1 MKRHLIS
8 LILTV
13 VLVVGGVNVIPAG
26 TKDVS
31 AATQLNDFESYYSRD
46 LGQTENL
53 LGTVSKEEKW
63 NIDENG
69 VITDMNS
76 TWWNVGD
83 NLWPD
88 MSVLKYNISQY
99 KDFTLTVDF
108 KNHIRGDYEED
119 GVTKKDNWEMR
130 YGAFV
135 GFGIKNNGGDITGW
149 NGDNTGIIIK
159 PYGTNSI
166 KLAGSFDDINSGTHQ
181 SATQYETTIDGVNI
195 ANEDWHTMKLEVKA
209 GIIKITVDEQQAWPT
224 QPLGYSDWYE
234 GGYVVIGS
242 NNGGTQFKNIKIAG
256 DKVVLTSQE
265 ERLKEYSAY
274 YASDLGK
281 TGNVLTSVN
290 KTEKWYVDDDGVITD
305 MNSTW
310 WNDGNDLWKDM
321 SMLAYNVQKYK
332 EFSFSVDFKNNIRGD
347 YEEDGITHKDN
358 WEVRQGAMIG
368 FGAQVVDED
377 VLGWNGEDTGV
388 WIKPYGTNSIKL
400 AGSFDDINSG
410 THQSA
415 TQWDTTI
422 DGVDV
427 SNDNWH
433 NMKLEVKDGRIKIYV
448 DNCLAWPE
456 QPLSVGDDYNG
467 GYLFLASNNGGTQF
481 KNVQIEEYNSEEGEP
496 TNDFSKVSS
505 YYTEDNATS
514 DLRLAE
520 PTDYWTETNGS
531 YKRKAVEDNP
541 EAKDALYMAQLFLKD
556 KQYYEFEL
564 EADINIGKNNW
575 RRTIIGFGAQEG
587 RHFRQSGG
595 GMGIY
600 FDGIDSPTEAS
611 VCHVG
616 NCFNDD
622 GVFKNW
628 DTWGDQ
634 HYKGIDANGTVHV
647 KMIVKDR
654 AVTIYVDDKETPT
667 KFSIPYW
674 YKGGYIY
681 LASNA
686 TGAKFSNIT
695 IKEISGTIS
704 EDTESPL
711 YKKSSL
717 FIGDSISYGAGA
729 DLVNPVGYSWG
740 GIIGEKN
747 EMDWLNVSVGG
758 ATIAESPATIIEN
771 ELNAPCVESKDWDYI
786 IVEGGINDAMKNIE
800 TGVCPLG
807 TITPSLNNKFDKT
820 TFAGA
825 LEALFKR
832 LIVTYPN
839 AKIGYIVTFNIKW
852 EPAYDSDKYFDLA
865 KQICDKWGIQYLNL
879 RDNSILDNESFMENL
894 LMDGCHPST
903 QGYETLSPIIEGWM
917 KTLKTDKID
926 IPKDPDE
933 TTKEPVT
940 QETTTNKTDT
950 PGTTTQRQVTQETTT
965 NKTDTPGT
973 TTQRQVT
980 VQKPAKAVIKKL
992 KNTKKKSIKISLKK
1006 AVRAKKYQIQYSL
1019 NKKFKKAKIKTT
1031 TKLTYVIKNLKKG
1044 KTYYVRVRGV
1054 NGTKNGAWSRI
1065 KRVKIKK

>member
-31 AATQLNDFESYYSRD
+31 AAMQLNDFESYYSRD
-46 LGQTENL
+46 LGPEQTDNL

-76 TWWNVGD
+76 TWWNPGD
-83 NLWPD
+83 DLWKD

-135 GFGIKNNGGDITGW
+135 GFGIKNNGSDITGW
-149 NGDNTGIIIK
+149 NGDNTGTIIK

-224 QPLGYSDWYE
+224 QPLGYSDWYK

-274 YASDLGK
+274 YASDLGT
-281 TGNVLTSVN
+281 TGNILTSVN

-310 WNDGNDLWKDM
+310 WNTGDNLWPDM

-415 TQWDTTI
+415 TQYETTI
-422 DGVDV
+422 DGVNIANED
-427 SNDNWH
+427 WH
-433 NMKLEVKDGRIKIYV
+433 TMKLEVKAGIIKITV
-448 DNCLAWPE
+448 DGKQAWPT
-456 QPLSVGDDYNG
+456 QPFGYSDWYDG

-481 KNVQIEEYNSEEGEP
+481 KNIQISEVKKPSVLIDGSKVEISDGKVTLGGARYGYLCDGKMYAPNTTVEVVDGMTFTSVNELSVSMADGAGIRYIGNEEGTGGIRFQARIASDNMAAVASSAITEG
-496 TNDFSKVSS
+496 TLITANDIYEAFEKELTLTYSHDKINVKNSGWFNGEIGTYCGS
-505 YYTEDNATS
+505 ICRVNESNYTRNFIARAYVTVNYENA
-514 DLRLAE
+514 D
-520 PTDYWTETNGS
+520 
-531 YKRKAVEDNP
+531 
-541 EAKDALYMAQLFLKD
+541 
-556 KQYYEFEL
+556 
-564 EADINIGKNNW
+564 
-575 RRTIIGFGAQEG
+575 
-587 RHFRQSGG
+587 
-595 GMGIY
+595 
-600 FDGIDSPTEAS
+600 
-611 VCHVG
+611 
-616 NCFNDD
+616 
-622 GVFKNW
+622 
-628 DTWGDQ
+628 
-634 HYKGIDANGTVHV
+634 
-647 KMIVKDR
+647 
-654 AVTIYVDDKETPT
+654 AVTIY
-667 KFSIPYW
+667 
-674 YKGGYIY
+674 
-681 LASNA
+681 SNMGPA
-686 TGAKFSNIT
+686 RN
-695 IKEISGTIS
+695 
-704 EDTESPL
+704 
-711 YKKSSL
+711 
-717 FIGDSISYGAGA
+717 ISYIANE
-729 DLVNPVGYSWG
+729 VKKKGYQG
-740 GIIGEKN
+740 
-747 EMDWLNVSVGG
+747 
-758 ATIAESPATIIEN
+758 IAEEYWS
-771 ELNAPCVESKDWDYI
+771 V
-786 IVEGGINDAMKNIE
+786 IN
-800 TGVCPLG
+800 
-807 TITPSLNNKFDKT
+807 SF
-820 TFAGA
+820 
-825 LEALFKR
+825 
-832 LIVTYPN
+832 
-839 AKIGYIVTFNIKW
+839 IK
-852 EPAYDSDKYFDLA
+852 
-865 KQICDKWGIQYLNL
+865 
-879 RDNSILDNESFMENL
+879 
-894 LMDGCHPST
+894 
-903 QGYETLSPIIEGWM
+903 
-917 KTLKTDKID
+917 
-926 IPKDPDE
+926 
-933 TTKEPVT
+933 
-940 QETTTNKTDT
+940 
-950 PGTTTQRQVTQETTT
+950 
-965 NKTDTPGT
+965 
-973 TTQRQVT
+973 
-980 VQKPAKAVIKKL
+980 
-992 KNTKKKSIKISLKK
+992 
-1006 AVRAKKYQIQYSL
+1006 
-1019 NKKFKKAKIKTT
+1019 
-1031 TKLTYVIKNLKKG
+1031 
-1044 KTYYVRVRGV
+1044 
-1054 NGTKNGAWSRI
+1054 
-1065 KRVKIKK
+1065 

>member
-1 MKRHLIS
+1 MIKRKKRLCAV
-8 LILTV
+8 ILTAT
-13 VLVVGGVNVIPAG
+13 LVMTGIQMPLGVQQ
-26 TKDVS
+26 VS
-31 AATQLNDFESYYSRD
+31 AYTEDDAVEATLNDFESYYSRD

-181 SATQYETTIDGVNI
+181 SATQWNTTIDGVNI
-195 ANEDWHTMKLEVKA
+195 ADEEWHTMKLEVKA

-281 TGNVLTSVN
+281 TGNILTSVN

-310 WNDGNDLWKDM
+310 WNSGDELWKDM
-321 SMLAYNVQKYK
+321 SVLKYNISQYK
-332 EFSFSVDFKNNIRGD
+332 DFTLTVDFKNHIRGD
-347 YEEDGITHKDN
+347 YEEDGVTKKDN
-358 WEVRQGAMIG
+358 WEMRYGAFVG
-368 FGAQVVDED
+368 FGIKNNGGDIT
-377 VLGWNGEDTGV
+377 GWNGDNTGII
-388 WIKPYGTNSIKL
+388 IKPYGTNSIKL

-415 TQWDTTI
+415 TQWNTTI
-422 DGVDV
+422 DGVNIADEE
-427 SNDNWH
+427 WH
-433 NMKLEVKDGRIKIYV
+433 TMKLEVKAGIIKITV
-448 DNCLAWPE
+448 DEKQAWST
-456 QPLSVGDDYNG
+456 QPFGYSDWYEG
-467 GYLFLASNNGGTQF
+467 GYVVIGSNNGGTQF

-575 RRTIIGFGAQEG
+575 RRTIIGFGAQ
-587 RHFRQSGG
+587 
-595 GMGIY
+595 
-600 FDGIDSPTEAS
+600 
-611 VCHVG
+611 
-616 NCFNDD
+616 
-622 GVFKNW
+622 
-628 DTWGDQ
+628 
-634 HYKGIDANGTVHV
+634 
-647 KMIVKDR
+647 
-654 AVTIYVDDKETPT
+654 
-667 KFSIPYW
+667 
-674 YKGGYIY
+674 
-681 LASNA
+681 
-686 TGAKFSNIT
+686 
-695 IKEISGTIS
+695 
-704 EDTESPL
+704 
-711 YKKSSL
+711 
-717 FIGDSISYGAGA
+717 
-729 DLVNPVGYSWG
+729 
-740 GIIGEKN
+740 
-747 EMDWLNVSVGG
+747 
-758 ATIAESPATIIEN
+758 
-771 ELNAPCVESKDWDYI
+771 
-786 IVEGGINDAMKNIE
+786 
-800 TGVCPLG
+800 
-807 TITPSLNNKFDKT
+807 
-820 TFAGA
+820 
-825 LEALFKR
+825 
-832 LIVTYPN
+832 
-839 AKIGYIVTFNIKW
+839 
-852 EPAYDSDKYFDLA
+852 
-865 KQICDKWGIQYLNL
+865 
-879 RDNSILDNESFMENL
+879 
-894 LMDGCHPST
+894 
-903 QGYETLSPIIEGWM
+903 
-917 KTLKTDKID
+917 
-926 IPKDPDE
+926 
-933 TTKEPVT
+933 
-940 QETTTNKTDT
+940 
-950 PGTTTQRQVTQETTT
+950 
-965 NKTDTPGT
+965 
-973 TTQRQVT
+973 
-980 VQKPAKAVIKKL
+980 
-992 KNTKKKSIKISLKK
+992 
-1006 AVRAKKYQIQYSL
+1006 
-1019 NKKFKKAKIKTT
+1019 
-1031 TKLTYVIKNLKKG
+1031 
-1044 KTYYVRVRGV
+1044 
-1054 NGTKNGAWSRI
+1054 
-1065 KRVKIKK
+1065 

>member
-69 VITDMNS
+69 VITDTNS
-76 TWWNVGD
+76 TWWNSD
-83 NLWPD
+83 NDLWPD

-135 GFGIKNNGGDITGW
+135 GFGIKNNGSDITGW

-274 YASDLGK
+274 YASDLGT
-281 TGNVLTSVN
+281 TGNILTSVN

-415 TQWDTTI
+415 TQYDTTI

-433 NMKLEVKDGRIKIYV
+433 NMKLEVKAGIIKITV
-448 DNCLAWPE
+448 DGKQAWPT
-456 QPLSVGDDYNG
+456 QPFGYSDWYDG

-481 KNVQIEEYNSEEGEP
+481 KNIQISEVKKPSVQIDGKKVEISDGKVTLGGAKYGYLCDGKMYAPNTTVEVVDGMTFKSVNELSVTMANGAGIRYKGNEEG
-496 TNDFSKVSS
+496 TGGIRFQASIASDNMDAVASS
-505 YYTEDNATS
+505 AITEGT
-514 DLRLAE
+514 LI
-520 PTDYWTETNGS
+520 T
-531 YKRKAVEDNP
+531 
-541 EAKDALYMAQLFLKD
+541 AKDIYDAFKEELTLTYSHAKRDVKNSGWFNGQTGTYCGSICRVNKLNYIRDFTARA
-556 KQYYEFEL
+556 YVTVNYEN
-564 EADINIGKNNW
+564 AK
-575 RRTIIGFGAQEG
+575 
-587 RHFRQSGG
+587 
-595 GMGIY
+595 
-600 FDGIDSPTEAS
+600 
-611 VCHVG
+611 
-616 NCFNDD
+616 
-622 GVFKNW
+622 
-628 DTWGDQ
+628 
-634 HYKGIDANGTVHV
+634 
-647 KMIVKDR
+647 
-654 AVTIYVDDKETPT
+654 AVTIY
-667 KFSIPYW
+667 
-674 YKGGYIY
+674 
-681 LASNA
+681 SNMGPA
-686 TGAKFSNIT
+686 RN
-695 IKEISGTIS
+695 
-704 EDTESPL
+704 
-711 YKKSSL
+711 
-717 FIGDSISYGAGA
+717 ISY
-729 DLVNPVGYSWG
+729 
-740 GIIGEKN
+740 I
-747 EMDWLNVSVGG
+747 
-758 ATIAESPATIIEN
+758 
-771 ELNAPCVESKDWDYI
+771 
-786 IVEGGINDAMKNIE
+786 
-800 TGVCPLG
+800 
-807 TITPSLNNKFDKT
+807 
-820 TFAGA
+820 
-825 LEALFKR
+825 
-832 LIVTYPN
+832 
-839 AKIGYIVTFNIKW
+839 
-852 EPAYDSDKYFDLA
+852 
-865 KQICDKWGIQYLNL
+865 
-879 RDNSILDNESFMENL
+879 
-894 LMDGCHPST
+894 
-903 QGYETLSPIIEGWM
+903 
-917 KTLKTDKID
+917 
-926 IPKDPDE
+926 
-933 TTKEPVT
+933 
-940 QETTTNKTDT
+940 
-950 PGTTTQRQVTQETTT
+950 
-965 NKTDTPGT
+965 
-973 TTQRQVT
+973 
-980 VQKPAKAVIKKL
+980 
-992 KNTKKKSIKISLKK
+992 
-1006 AVRAKKYQIQYSL
+1006 AKKVQEQNYPGIEKEYWSVIDS
-1019 NKKFKKAKIKTT
+1019 F
-1031 TKLTYVIKNLKKG
+1031 IKN
-1044 KTYYVRVRGV
+1044 
-1054 NGTKNGAWSRI
+1054 N
-1065 KRVKIKK
+1065 

>member
-69 VITDMNS
+69 VITDTNS
-76 TWWNVGD
+76 TWWNSD
-83 NLWPD
+83 NDLWPD

-135 GFGIKNNGGDITGW
+135 GFGIKNNGSDITGW

-274 YASDLGK
+274 YASDLGT
-281 TGNVLTSVN
+281 TGNILTSVN

-358 WEVRQGAMIG
+358 WKVRQGAMIG
-368 FGAQVVDED
+368 FGTKVNADGSIN
-377 VLGWNGEDTGV
+377 GWNGEDTGV

-415 TQWDTTI
+415 TQYDTTI

-433 NMKLEVKDGRIKIYV
+433 NMKLEVKAGIIKITV
-448 DNCLAWPE
+448 DGKQAWPT
-456 QPLSVGDDYNG
+456 QPFGYSDWYDG

-481 KNVQIEEYNSEEGEP
+481 KNIQISEVKKPSVQIDGKKVEISDGKVTLGGAKYGYLCDGKMYAPNTTVEVVDGMTFKSVNELSVTMANGAGIRYKGNEEG
-496 TNDFSKVSS
+496 TGGIRFQASIASDNMDAVASS
-505 YYTEDNATS
+505 AITEGT
-514 DLRLAE
+514 LI
-520 PTDYWTETNGS
+520 T
-531 YKRKAVEDNP
+531 
-541 EAKDALYMAQLFLKD
+541 AKDIYDAFKEELTLTYSHAKRDVKNSGWFNGQTGTYCGSICRVNKLNYIRDFTARA
-556 KQYYEFEL
+556 YVTVNYEN
-564 EADINIGKNNW
+564 AK
-575 RRTIIGFGAQEG
+575 
-587 RHFRQSGG
+587 
-595 GMGIY
+595 
-600 FDGIDSPTEAS
+600 
-611 VCHVG
+611 
-616 NCFNDD
+616 
-622 GVFKNW
+622 
-628 DTWGDQ
+628 
-634 HYKGIDANGTVHV
+634 
-647 KMIVKDR
+647 
-654 AVTIYVDDKETPT
+654 AVTIY
-667 KFSIPYW
+667 
-674 YKGGYIY
+674 
-681 LASNA
+681 SNMGPA
-686 TGAKFSNIT
+686 RN
-695 IKEISGTIS
+695 
-704 EDTESPL
+704 
-711 YKKSSL
+711 
-717 FIGDSISYGAGA
+717 ISY
-729 DLVNPVGYSWG
+729 
-740 GIIGEKN
+740 I
-747 EMDWLNVSVGG
+747 
-758 ATIAESPATIIEN
+758 
-771 ELNAPCVESKDWDYI
+771 
-786 IVEGGINDAMKNIE
+786 
-800 TGVCPLG
+800 
-807 TITPSLNNKFDKT
+807 
-820 TFAGA
+820 
-825 LEALFKR
+825 
-832 LIVTYPN
+832 
-839 AKIGYIVTFNIKW
+839 
-852 EPAYDSDKYFDLA
+852 
-865 KQICDKWGIQYLNL
+865 
-879 RDNSILDNESFMENL
+879 
-894 LMDGCHPST
+894 
-903 QGYETLSPIIEGWM
+903 
-917 KTLKTDKID
+917 
-926 IPKDPDE
+926 
-933 TTKEPVT
+933 
-940 QETTTNKTDT
+940 
-950 PGTTTQRQVTQETTT
+950 
-965 NKTDTPGT
+965 
-973 TTQRQVT
+973 
-980 VQKPAKAVIKKL
+980 
-992 KNTKKKSIKISLKK
+992 
-1006 AVRAKKYQIQYSL
+1006 AKKVQEQNYPGIEKEYWSVIDS
-1019 NKKFKKAKIKTT
+1019 F
-1031 TKLTYVIKNLKKG
+1031 IKN
-1044 KTYYVRVRGV
+1044 
-1054 NGTKNGAWSRI
+1054 N
-1065 KRVKIKK
+1065 

>member
-13 VLVVGGVNVIPAG
+13 VLVVGGVNVILAG

-31 AATQLNDFESYYSRD
+31 AAMQLNDFESYYSRD

-76 TWWNVGD
+76 TWWNPGD

-166 KLAGSFDDINSGTHQ
+166 KLAGSFDDIKSGTHQ
-181 SATQYETTIDGVNI
+181 SATQYDTTIDGVDI

-234 GGYVVIGS
+234 GGYVYIGS

-281 TGNVLTSVN
+281 TGNILTSVN

-310 WNDGNDLWKDM
+310 WNSGDNLWPDM

-368 FGAQVVDED
+368 FGAQVVDEN

-400 AGSFDDINSG
+400 AGSFDNINSG

-433 NMKLEVKDGRIKIYV
+433 NMKLEVKAGIIKITV
-448 DNCLAWPE
+448 DGKQAWPT
-456 QPLSVGDDYNG
+456 QPFGYSDWYKG

-481 KNVQIEEYNSEEGEP
+481 RNIQISEVKKPSVQIDGKKVEISDGKVTLGDAKYGYLCDGKMYAPKTTVKVVDGTTFTSVNELSVSMANGAGIRYIGNEEG
-496 TNDFSKVSS
+496 TGGIRFQARIASDNMAAVASS
-505 YYTEDNATS
+505 AITEGT
-514 DLRLAE
+514 LI
-520 PTDYWTETNGS
+520 T
-531 YKRKAVEDNP
+531 
-541 EAKDALYMAQLFLKD
+541 AKDINDAFKEELTLTYSHD
-556 KQYYEFEL
+556 KINVKNSGWFNGEIGTYCGSICRVNELNYIRDFTARAYVTVNYEN
-564 EADINIGKNNW
+564 AD
-575 RRTIIGFGAQEG
+575 
-587 RHFRQSGG
+587 
-595 GMGIY
+595 
-600 FDGIDSPTEAS
+600 
-611 VCHVG
+611 
-616 NCFNDD
+616 
-622 GVFKNW
+622 
-628 DTWGDQ
+628 
-634 HYKGIDANGTVHV
+634 
-647 KMIVKDR
+647 
-654 AVTIYVDDKETPT
+654 AVTIYSSMGPERNISDIAKEVKRQEYP
-667 KFSIPYW
+667 
-674 YKGGYIY
+674 G
-681 LASNA
+681 
-686 TGAKFSNIT
+686 
-695 IKEISGTIS
+695 
-704 EDTESPL
+704 
-711 YKKSSL
+711 
-717 FIGDSISYGAGA
+717 
-729 DLVNPVGYSWG
+729 
-740 GIIGEKN
+740 
-747 EMDWLNVSVGG
+747 
-758 ATIAESPATIIEN
+758 IAEEYWSVI
-771 ELNAPCVESKDWDYI
+771 
-786 IVEGGINDAMKNIE
+786 
-800 TGVCPLG
+800 
-807 TITPSLNNKFDKT
+807 
-820 TFAGA
+820 
-825 LEALFKR
+825 
-832 LIVTYPN
+832 
-839 AKIGYIVTFNIKW
+839 
-852 EPAYDSDKYFDLA
+852 DSF
-865 KQICDKWGIQYLNL
+865 
-879 RDNSILDNESFMENL
+879 
-894 LMDGCHPST
+894 
-903 QGYETLSPIIEGWM
+903 
-917 KTLKTDKID
+917 
-926 IPKDPDE
+926 
-933 TTKEPVT
+933 
-940 QETTTNKTDT
+940 
-950 PGTTTQRQVTQETTT
+950 
-965 NKTDTPGT
+965 
-973 TTQRQVT
+973 
-980 VQKPAKAVIKKL
+980 IKK
-992 KNTKKKSIKISLKK
+992 
-1006 AVRAKKYQIQYSL
+1006 
-1019 NKKFKKAKIKTT
+1019 
-1031 TKLTYVIKNLKKG
+1031 
-1044 KTYYVRVRGV
+1044 
-1054 NGTKNGAWSRI
+1054 
-1065 KRVKIKK
+1065 

>member
-31 AATQLNDFESYYSRD
+31 AAMQLNDFESYYSRD
-46 LGQTENL
+46 LGQTGNL

-69 VITDMNS
+69 VITDKNS
-76 TWWNVGD
+76 TWWNVDD

-119 GVTKKDNWEMR
+119 GVTKKDNWKMR

-181 SATQYETTIDGVNI
+181 SATQWNTTIDGVNI

-274 YASDLGK
+274 YASDLGT
-281 TGNVLTSVN
+281 TGNILTSVN

-310 WNDGNDLWKDM
+310 WNSGDNLWPDM

-358 WEVRQGAMIG
+358 WKVRQGAMIG
-368 FGAQVVDED
+368 FGTKVNADGSIN
-377 VLGWNGEDTGV
+377 GWNGEDTGV

-400 AGSFDDINSG
+400 AGSFDNINSG

-433 NMKLEVKDGRIKIYV
+433 NMKLEVKAGIIKITV
-448 DNCLAWPE
+448 DGKQAWPT
-456 QPLSVGDDYNG
+456 QPFGYSDWYDG

-481 KNVQIEEYNSEEGEP
+481 RNIQISEVKKPSVLIDGKEVEISNGKVTLGDARYGYLCSNGKMYARNTTVNVVDGMTFTSVNELSVTMANGAGIRYKDNKEG
-496 TNDFSKVSS
+496 TGGIRFQASI
-505 YYTEDNATS
+505 TS
-514 DLRLAE
+514 DNMAAV
-520 PTDYWTETNGS
+520 DSDAITEGTLIT
-531 YKRKAVEDNP
+531 
-541 EAKDALYMAQLFLKD
+541 AKDIYDAFK
-556 KQYYEFEL
+556 EEL
-564 EADINIGKNNW
+564 ILTYSHKKRDVRNSGWFKGQTGTYCGSICRVNKLNYTRDFTARAYVTVNYANAD
-575 RRTIIGFGAQEG
+575 
-587 RHFRQSGG
+587 
-595 GMGIY
+595 
-600 FDGIDSPTEAS
+600 
-611 VCHVG
+611 
-616 NCFNDD
+616 
-622 GVFKNW
+622 
-628 DTWGDQ
+628 
-634 HYKGIDANGTVHV
+634 
-647 KMIVKDR
+647 
-654 AVTIYVDDKETPT
+654 AVTIY
-667 KFSIPYW
+667 
-674 YKGGYIY
+674 
-681 LASNA
+681 
-686 TGAKFSNIT
+686 
-695 IKEISGTIS
+695 S
-704 EDTESPL
+704 EMGPARN
-711 YKKSSL
+711 
-717 FIGDSISYGAGA
+717 ISY
-729 DLVNPVGYSWG
+729 
-740 GIIGEKN
+740 I
-747 EMDWLNVSVGG
+747 
-758 ATIAESPATIIEN
+758 
-771 ELNAPCVESKDWDYI
+771 
-786 IVEGGINDAMKNIE
+786 
-800 TGVCPLG
+800 
-807 TITPSLNNKFDKT
+807 
-820 TFAGA
+820 
-825 LEALFKR
+825 
-832 LIVTYPN
+832 
-839 AKIGYIVTFNIKW
+839 
-852 EPAYDSDKYFDLA
+852 
-865 KQICDKWGIQYLNL
+865 
-879 RDNSILDNESFMENL
+879 
-894 LMDGCHPST
+894 
-903 QGYETLSPIIEGWM
+903 
-917 KTLKTDKID
+917 
-926 IPKDPDE
+926 
-933 TTKEPVT
+933 
-940 QETTTNKTDT
+940 
-950 PGTTTQRQVTQETTT
+950 
-965 NKTDTPGT
+965 
-973 TTQRQVT
+973 
-980 VQKPAKAVIKKL
+980 
-992 KNTKKKSIKISLKK
+992 
-1006 AVRAKKYQIQYSL
+1006 AKKVQGQNYPGIEKEYWSVIDS
-1019 NKKFKKAKIKTT
+1019 FIK
-1031 TKLTYVIKNLKKG
+1031 
-1044 KTYYVRVRGV
+1044 
-1054 NGTKNGAWSRI
+1054 
-1065 KRVKIKK
+1065 

>member
-31 AATQLNDFESYYSRD
+31 AAMQLNDFESYYSRD

-76 TWWNVGD
+76 TWWNSGD

-234 GGYVVIGS
+234 GGYVYIGS

-274 YASDLGK
+274 YASDLGT
-281 TGNVLTSVN
+281 TGNILTSVN

-310 WNDGNDLWKDM
+310 WNSGDNLWPDM

-415 TQWDTTI
+415 TQYETTI
-422 DGVDV
+422 DGVNIANED
-427 SNDNWH
+427 WH
-433 NMKLEVKDGRIKIYV
+433 TMKLEVKAGIIKITV
-448 DNCLAWPE
+448 DGKQAWPT
-456 QPLSVGDDYNG
+456 QPFGYSDWYEG
-467 GYLFLASNNGGTQF
+467 GYVVIGSNNGGTQF
-481 KNVQIEEYNSEEGEP
+481 KNIQISEVKKPSVQIDGKKVEISDGKVTLGDAKYGYLCNGKMYAPKTTVKVVDGTTFTSVNELSVTMADGAGIRYIGNEEG
-496 TNDFSKVSS
+496 TGGIRFQ
-505 YYTEDNATS
+505 ARITS
-514 DLRLAE
+514 DNMAAVASSAI
-520 PTDYWTETNGS
+520 TEGTLIT
-531 YKRKAVEDNP
+531 
-541 EAKDALYMAQLFLKD
+541 AKDIYDAFKEELTLTYSHAKRDVKNSGWFNGQTGTYCGSICRVNKLNYIRDFTARA
-556 KQYYEFEL
+556 YVTVNYEN
-564 EADINIGKNNW
+564 AK
-575 RRTIIGFGAQEG
+575 
-587 RHFRQSGG
+587 
-595 GMGIY
+595 
-600 FDGIDSPTEAS
+600 
-611 VCHVG
+611 
-616 NCFNDD
+616 
-622 GVFKNW
+622 
-628 DTWGDQ
+628 
-634 HYKGIDANGTVHV
+634 
-647 KMIVKDR
+647 
-654 AVTIYVDDKETPT
+654 AVTIY
-667 KFSIPYW
+667 
-674 YKGGYIY
+674 
-681 LASNA
+681 SNMGPA
-686 TGAKFSNIT
+686 RN
-695 IKEISGTIS
+695 
-704 EDTESPL
+704 
-711 YKKSSL
+711 
-717 FIGDSISYGAGA
+717 ISY
-729 DLVNPVGYSWG
+729 
-740 GIIGEKN
+740 I
-747 EMDWLNVSVGG
+747 
-758 ATIAESPATIIEN
+758 
-771 ELNAPCVESKDWDYI
+771 
-786 IVEGGINDAMKNIE
+786 
-800 TGVCPLG
+800 
-807 TITPSLNNKFDKT
+807 
-820 TFAGA
+820 
-825 LEALFKR
+825 
-832 LIVTYPN
+832 
-839 AKIGYIVTFNIKW
+839 
-852 EPAYDSDKYFDLA
+852 
-865 KQICDKWGIQYLNL
+865 
-879 RDNSILDNESFMENL
+879 
-894 LMDGCHPST
+894 
-903 QGYETLSPIIEGWM
+903 
-917 KTLKTDKID
+917 
-926 IPKDPDE
+926 
-933 TTKEPVT
+933 
-940 QETTTNKTDT
+940 
-950 PGTTTQRQVTQETTT
+950 
-965 NKTDTPGT
+965 
-973 TTQRQVT
+973 
-980 VQKPAKAVIKKL
+980 
-992 KNTKKKSIKISLKK
+992 
-1006 AVRAKKYQIQYSL
+1006 AKKVQEQNYPGIEKEYWSVIDS
-1019 NKKFKKAKIKTT
+1019 F
-1031 TKLTYVIKNLKKG
+1031 IKN
-1044 KTYYVRVRGV
+1044 
-1054 NGTKNGAWSRI
+1054 N
-1065 KRVKIKK
+1065 

>member
-31 AATQLNDFESYYSRD
+31 AAMQLNDFESYYSRD

-69 VITDMNS
+69 VITDTNS
-76 TWWNVGD
+76 TWWNSGD

-181 SATQYETTIDGVNI
+181 SATQWNTTIDGVNI
-195 ANEDWHTMKLEVKA
+195 ADEEWHTMKLEVKA

-281 TGNVLTSVN
+281 TGNILTSVN

-347 YEEDGITHKDN
+347 YEEDGITHKVN
-358 WEVRQGAMIG
+358 WKVRQGAMIG
-368 FGAQVVDED
+368 FGTKVNADGSIN
-377 VLGWNGEDTGV
+377 GWNGEDTGV

-415 TQWDTTI
+415 TQYDTTI

-433 NMKLEVKDGRIKIYV
+433 TMKLEVKAGIIKITV
-448 DNCLAWPE
+448 DEQQAWPT
-456 QPLSVGDDYNG
+456 QPLGYSDWYEG
-467 GYLFLASNNGGTQF
+467 GYVVIGSNNGGTQF

-786 IVEGGINDAMKNIE
+786 IVEGGINDAMKNTE

-940 QETTTNKTDT
+940 DDITTKN
-950 PGTTTQRQVTQETTT
+950 PVTQETTT

-1044 KTYYVRVRGV
+1044 KTYYVRARGV

>member
-31 AATQLNDFESYYSRD
+31 AAMQLNDFESYYSRD
-46 LGQTENL
+46 LGQTGNL

-76 TWWNVGD
+76 TWWNSGD
-83 NLWPD
+83 ELWKD

-181 SATQYETTIDGVNI
+181 SATQYETTIDGVDI

-234 GGYVVIGS
+234 GGYVVIG
-242 NNGGTQFKNIKIAG
+242 
-256 DKVVLTSQE
+256 
-265 ERLKEYSAY
+265 
-274 YASDLGK
+274 
-281 TGNVLTSVN
+281 
-290 KTEKWYVDDDGVITD
+290 
-305 MNSTW
+305 
-310 WNDGNDLWKDM
+310 
-321 SMLAYNVQKYK
+321 
-332 EFSFSVDFKNNIRGD
+332 
-347 YEEDGITHKDN
+347 
-358 WEVRQGAMIG
+358 
-368 FGAQVVDED
+368 
-377 VLGWNGEDTGV
+377 
-388 WIKPYGTNSIKL
+388 
-400 AGSFDDINSG
+400 
-410 THQSA
+410 
-415 TQWDTTI
+415 
-422 DGVDV
+422 
-427 SNDNWH
+427 
-433 NMKLEVKDGRIKIYV
+433 
-448 DNCLAWPE
+448 
-456 QPLSVGDDYNG
+456 
-467 GYLFLASNNGGTQF
+467 SNNGGTQF

-729 DLVNPVGYSWG
+729 DIANPVGYSWG

-747 EMDWLNVSVGG
+747 EMDWLNVSIGG

-786 IVEGGINDAMKNIE
+786 IVEGGINDAMKNTE

-926 IPKDPDE
+926 ISKDPDE
-933 TTKEPVT
+933 TTKEP
-940 QETTTNKTDT
+940 
-950 PGTTTQRQVTQETTT
+950 VTQETTT